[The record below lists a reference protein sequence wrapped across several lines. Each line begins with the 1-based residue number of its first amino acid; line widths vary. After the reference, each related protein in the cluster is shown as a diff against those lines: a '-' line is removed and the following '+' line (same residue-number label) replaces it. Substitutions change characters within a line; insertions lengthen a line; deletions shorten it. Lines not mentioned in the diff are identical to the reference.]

1 MFNSAKAFAKFW
13 VALGP
18 KAINHNEHLQFLA
31 DEELSKIGRIF
42 SCLNIHF
49 ERQIH
54 DRICQVVAEIVN

>member
-1 MFNSAKAFAKFW
+1 MFNSVKAFAKFW

-31 DEELSKIGRIF
+31 GEEFSKIGSIF
-42 SCLNIHF
+42 SCRSIHF

-54 DRICQVVAEIVN
+54 DRSQVVAVIVN

>member
-1 MFNSAKAFAKFW
+1 

-31 DEELSKIGRIF
+31 GEEFSKIGSIF

-49 ERQIH
+49 ERQIQ
-54 DRICQVVAEIVN
+54 DRSQVVAVIVN